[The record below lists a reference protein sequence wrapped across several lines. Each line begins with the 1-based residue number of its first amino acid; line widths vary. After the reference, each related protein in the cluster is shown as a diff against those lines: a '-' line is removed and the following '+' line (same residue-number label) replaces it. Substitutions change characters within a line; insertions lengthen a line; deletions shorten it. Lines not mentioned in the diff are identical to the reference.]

1 MKLPLAI
8 PKSKVGA
15 CLKPL
20 FVCMLQKKIMAVVSR
35 QPPCLFFYQI
45 PLPSASHLT
54 LESSKE
60 LKNNQYAILL
70 SE

>member
-1 MKLPLAI
+1 MKFPLAI
-8 PKSKVGA
+8 PKSKVEA

-20 FVCMLQKKIMAVVSR
+20 FVRMLQKNHGD
-35 QPPCLFFYQI
+35 CLSTTAMSFFYQI
-45 PLPSASHLT
+45 PLLSASHLT